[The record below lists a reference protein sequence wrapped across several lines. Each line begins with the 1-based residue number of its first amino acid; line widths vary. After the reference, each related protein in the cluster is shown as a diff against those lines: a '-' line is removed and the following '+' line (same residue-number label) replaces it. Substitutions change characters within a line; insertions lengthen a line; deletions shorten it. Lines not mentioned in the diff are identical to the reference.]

1 MTNMQVMFRDE
12 LGTQVVDVSGDGV
25 DFLNGYAYF
34 SDTAERDYIVPIDD
48 VLRIT
53 NAGTY

>member
-1 MTNMQVMFRDE
+1 MTNMQIMFRDE

-34 SDTAERDYIVPIDD
+34 SDTAERDYIVPLDD